1 MEFKID
7 LSEKEIILLASSVRQ
22 NDAVSIVV
30 EKIKDCLAEK
40 ETEIFQMQSLIYECE
55 NSPEEIVLKN
65 EPLEDTGG
73 SICKTDFEDM

>member
-65 EPLEDTGG
+65 GPLEDTGG

>member
-55 NSPEEIVLKN
+55 NSPEEIVLQN
-65 EPLEDTGG
+65 EPLEDSGG
-73 SICKTDFEDM
+73 TI

>member
-30 EKIKDCLAEK
+30 EKIKDNLAEK
-40 ETEIFQMQSLIYECE
+40 ETEIFQIQSLIYECE
-55 NSPEEIVLKN
+55 NSPEEIVLQD
-65 EPLEDTGG
+65 ESLEDTSV

>member
-55 NSPEEIVLKN
+55 NSPEEIVLQD
-65 EPLEDTGG
+65 EPMENTRD